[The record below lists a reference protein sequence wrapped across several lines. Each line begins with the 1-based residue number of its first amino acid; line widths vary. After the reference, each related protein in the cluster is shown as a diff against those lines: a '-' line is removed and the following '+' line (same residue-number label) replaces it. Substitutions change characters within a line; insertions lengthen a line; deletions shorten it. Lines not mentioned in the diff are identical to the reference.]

1 MILNWPD
8 KDPQE
13 TLDYRL
19 NWRARI
25 VPGDKIVSSTW
36 SSPIGITQ
44 GVNVYSDY
52 TTTLWLSSGTVG
64 TTYTFTNTITTF
76 AGRVM
81 EQSVAV
87 TVVSK

>member
-25 VPGDKIVSSTW
+25 VPGDKINSSTW
-36 SSPIGITQ
+36 SSPNGITK
-44 GVNVYSDY
+44 GINTYTDY
-52 TTTLWLSSGTVG
+52 TTTLWLSGGSVGSTYEFTNAVTTVG
-64 TTYTFTNTITTF
+64 
-76 AGRVM
+76 GRVM
-81 EQSVAV
+81 EQSVKV
-87 TVVSK
+87 TVVDK

>member
-1 MILNWPD
+1 MVLSWPD

-25 VPGDKIVSSTW
+25 VPGDRIVSSVW
-36 SSPIGITQ
+36 SNPLGISQ
-44 GVNVYSDY
+44 GLNTYTDY
-52 TTTLWLSSGTVG
+52 TTTIWLSGGTIG
-64 TTYTFTNTITTF
+64 ATYTFTNTITTL

>member
-25 VPGDKIVSSTW
+25 VPGDRIISSVW
-36 SSPIGITQ
+36 SVPAGITE
-44 GVNVYSDY
+44 GVSTFTDY
-52 TTTLWLSSGTVG
+52 TTTLWLSGGTVG
-64 TTYTFTNTITTF
+64 STYDFTNTVTTF
-76 AGRVM
+76 GGRVM
-81 EQSVAV
+81 EQ
-87 TVVSK
+87 TVRVKLVNK